1 MSQSYP
7 SSLVST
13 RRSLLQGLAATAA
26 ASCMPAW
33 SQDKAITL
41 VVAYP
46 PGGGADLMAR
56 MVAPVASK
64 LLGQNI
70 VIDNRGGATG
80 QIAAAHVAKAAADGN
95 TLLLDASP
103 FVINPAISSKLSYDV
118 RTSFEPIAVLAQF
131 PNILV
136 CHPSFEAQNVADLIR
151 LAKAKP
157 KAISY
162 ATSGIASGQHLAGV
176 LFEDTTKT
184 QLLHIPYRGGG
195 PAFNDVIGGQVPLF
209 FANLAAASPHL
220 NAGKLRA
227 LAVTSKFRARSFPNV
242 PSMDE
247 AGLKGYEILEWNPV
261 MGPAGL
267 PAAVKQKLTN
277 AFSQAMTDPEVLA
290 RVRAL
295 SGEPFD
301 NSGGNT
307 RNFLNAQQEKWAKV
321 IQRYGITVS

>member
-1 MSQSYP
+1 MNHPHLNTSITS
-7 SSLVST
+7 
-13 RRSLLQGLAATAA
+13 RRSILRAVASVAAVSAL
-26 ASCMPAW
+26 PAW
-33 SQDKAITL
+33 SQDKPITL

-64 LLGQNI
+64 ILGQNI

-103 FVINPAISSKLSYDV
+103 FVINPSIAPKLSYNV

-136 CHPSFEAQNVADLIR
+136 CHPSFGAQNVADLLR

-157 KAISY
+157 KTISY

-176 LFEDTTKT
+176 LFEDMTKT
-184 QLLHIPYRGGG
+184 QLLHVPYRGGG

-209 FANLAAASPHL
+209 FANLAAATPHL
-220 NAGKLRA
+220 QAGRLRA
-227 LAVTSKFRARSFPNV
+227 LAVTSPLRARTFPSV
-242 PSMDE
+242 PTMDE
-247 AGLKGYEILEWNPV
+247 AGLKGYEVMEWNPV
-261 MGPAGL
+261 MAPAGL
-267 PAAVKQKLTN
+267 DPKVTKKLVA

-301 NSGGNT
+301 NSGNNT
-307 RNFLNAQQEKWAKV
+307 RNFLNAQQDKWARV